1 MFAQINHVALISHQ
15 YNTLGKFYEAVF
27 GLKSSAKGR
36 PASAIT
42 IGDGYVG
49 LNLIP
54 RRDGYVEG
62 IDHFGMVVDDVEPVL
77 ERMKRKHRNAAIVK
91 RPSTRPFAA
100 YSGHD
105 PDGNVFD
112 LAQRKND
119 TRKEVYAEIAGGG
132 WAQDR
137 YLNKFAIRTPNAEQ
151 CAEFYRDVFELEP
164 VSRKSGTGY
173 CLSDGRV
180 TLAILPWSIPAFEG
194 MSIKRPGPDHSGFR
208 DPGPPLGSGPLPQ
221 QIRHP
226 HAQRGTMRGILSGR
240 VRARAGEPQVR
251 HGLLS
256 KRWAGDP
263 RHPALVDS
271 CVRGH
276 VDQAPGSGPYRLSC
290 RESGRVQGDGCGS
303 GRDESLSGRHS
314 ARSPPG

>member
-77 ERMKRKHRNAAIVK
+77 ERMKRKHKNAAIVK
-91 RPSTRPFAA
+91 RPSARPFAA

-112 LAQRKND
+112 LAQKKED
-119 TRKEVYAEIAGGG
+119 TRKEVYA
-132 WAQDR
+132 
-137 YLNKFAIRTPNAEQ
+137 
-151 CAEFYRDVFELEP
+151 DVFELEP
-164 VSRKSGTGY
+164 VNRKSGTAY
-173 CLSDGRV
+173 CLTDGRV
-180 TLAILPWSIPAFEG
+180 TLAILPWSIPVFEG
-194 MSIKRPGPDHSGFR
+194 MSVKRPGPDHIGFHVENLDAFKAR
-208 DPGPPLGSGPLPQ
+208 VAEVAGMNPYLAGVPLGGSPESDVRKRFFTGQASGKWQ
-221 QIRHP
+221 
-226 HAQRGTMRGILSGR
+226 MS
-240 VRARAGEPQVR
+240 
-251 HGLLS
+251 
-256 KRWAGDP
+256 DP
-263 RHPALVDS
+263 
-271 CVRGH
+271 
-276 VDQAPGSGPYRLSC
+276 
-290 RESGRVQGDGCGS
+290 DGNWIDIT
-303 GRDESLSGRHS
+303 DE
-314 ARSPPG
+314 

>member
-77 ERMKRKHRNAAIVK
+77 ERMKRKHKNAAIVQ
-91 RPSTRPFAA
+91 RPSARPFAA

-105 PDGNVFD
+105 PDGNIFD
-112 LAQRKND
+112 LAQRKGD
-119 TRKEVYAEIAGGG
+119 TRKEIYADIAAEG

-137 YLNKFAIRTPNAEQ
+137 YMNRFAIRTPNAEQ
-151 CAEFYRDVFELEP
+151 VAEFYSEVFELNS
-164 VSRKSGTGY
+164 VNGRAADGY
-173 CLSDGRV
+173 HLTDGRV
-180 TLAILPWSIPAFEG
+180 TLSILKWSPDKFLG
-194 MSIKRPGPDHSGFR
+194 MSVKRPGPDHIGFHVENIAAFKAHAAKMAGAN
-208 DPGPPLGSGPLPQ
+208 PFLAPMPLGGSPESKTRRELFRSSANGEW
-221 QIRHP
+221 QI
-226 HAQRGTMRGILSGR
+226 A
-240 VRARAGEPQVR
+240 
-251 HGLLS
+251 
-256 KRWAGDP
+256 DP
-263 RHPALVDS
+263 
-271 CVRGH
+271 
-276 VDQAPGSGPYRLSC
+276 
-290 RESGRVQGDGCGS
+290 DGNW
-303 GRDESLSGRHS
+303 L
-314 ARSPPG
+314 